1 MSVDHYR
8 VMLSQRRRVEAF
20 RARVHEAVRAGD
32 RVLEIGAGLG
42 TYAFFAAEA
51 GAARVVAVES
61 GPVIQVAREIAR
73 HNGLADRVEFVHGW
87 FPGVEVPDAVDVL
100 IFENYPPR
108 LFDEWTFHV
117 LRKAHALLAPGGR
130 LIPDRARVYLAPV
143 ETPRTWAHV
152 GALGGDTDSA
162 YGLDWT
168 PSRAYVYNAPLD
180 ATIARDALRHEPA
193 RVAELDLR
201 RLPTA
206 ADLSFRAEWTFDAPT
221 TIHGLVYWFDL
232 EVGAGVWLTNR
243 PGRDPGA
250 WGYLYLPV
258 AAPFRLAVGETLAA
272 TVSSEPSP
280 TGAPRW
286 LRWDIATPSEHFHGH
301 EFRSVPA
308 SRAEILEGA
317 SAWVPALSRR
327 GWLEGQILAL
337 ADGRHSVE
345 EIARA
350 VLASDGV
357 PTLEA
362 AEELVLTT
370 LEGRTAEKV
379 QRGDEAHGRS
389 ITT

>member
-1 MSVDHYR
+1 MSIDHYR
-8 VMLSQRRRVEAF
+8 VMLSQRRRIEAF
-20 RARVHEAVRAGD
+20 RARVREAVRPGD
-32 RVLEIGAGLG
+32 CVLEIGAGLG

-51 GAARVVAVES
+51 GAGRVVAVES

-108 LFDEWTFHV
+108 LFDEWTSHV

-130 LIPDRARVYLAPV
+130 LIPARARVYLAPV
-143 ETPRTWAHV
+143 ESPHTWAHV
-152 GALGGDTDSA
+152 GALGGDADTA

-180 ATIARDALRHEPA
+180 VTIAPDELRHEPA
-193 RVAELDLR
+193 CVAELDLR
-201 RLPTA
+201 HLPTA
-206 ADLSFRAEWTFDAPT
+206 ADLSFHAEWTFETPT

-232 EVGAGVWLTNR
+232 EVGTGIWLTNR
-243 PGRDPGA
+243 PGGDPGA
-250 WGYLYLPV
+250 WGYVYLPV
-258 AAPFRLAVGETLAA
+258 AAPFRIGAGETLTAE
-272 TVSSEPSP
+272 VSSEPSP
-280 TGAPRW
+280 AGAPRW
-286 LRWDIATPSEHFHGH
+286 LRWEVATPTERFRGH

-317 SAWVPALSRR
+317 SAWVPTLSRR

-337 ADGRHSVE
+337 ADGRRSVE

-362 AEELVLTT
+362 AQELVLTT
-370 LEGRTAEKV
+370 LEGRTAGKL
-379 QRGDEAHGRS
+379 QRGDEAHG
-389 ITT
+389 

>member
-1 MSVDHYR
+1 MSIDHFR

-20 RARVHEAVRAGD
+20 RARVREAVRPGD
-32 RVLEIGAGLG
+32 CVLEIGAGLG

-51 GAARVVAVES
+51 GAGRVVAVES

-73 HNGLADRVEFVHGW
+73 HNGLADRVELVPGW

-108 LFDEWTFHV
+108 LYDEWTYHV
-117 LRKAHALLAPGGR
+117 LQKAHALLAPGGR

-143 ETPRTWAHV
+143 ESPRTWAHV
-152 GALGGDTDSA
+152 GALGGDTDTA

-180 ATIARDALRHEPA
+180 ATIAPDELRNA
-193 RVAELDLR
+193 AACVAELDLR
-201 RLPTA
+201 HLPTA
-206 ADLSFRAEWTFDAPT
+206 EDLSFHAEWTFEAPT
-221 TIHGLVYWFDL
+221 TIHGLVCWFDL

-243 PGRDPGA
+243 PGGEPGA
-250 WGYLYLPV
+250 WGYVYLPV
-258 AAPFRLAVGETLAA
+258 AAPLRVGAGEALTAA
-272 TVSSEPSP
+272 VSSEPSP
-280 TGAPRW
+280 SGAPRW
-286 LRWDIATPSEHFHGH
+286 LRWEIATPHERFQGH

-308 SRAEILEGA
+308 SRAEILEGW

-327 GWLEGQILAL
+327 GWLEGKILAL

-370 LEGRTAEKV
+370 LEGRTAGKV
-379 QRGDEAHGRS
+379 QRGGEAYGRS